1 MLKDNPFR
9 VALRAEI
16 PVLQDKTRVTIY
28 HPTFWN
34 AFNHL
39 IPETANGVPEQVV
52 WSDFIARRI
61 FDAAPEQQ
69 GVVLNGP
76 VHQGGPATQGL
87 QQLSQSVLN
96 TPLQQGGPAY
106 LGLQPGPQSVFNPPV
121 ALGGLPLLQLPFQQ
135 VQQQPAV
142 QARQLGVQRSA
153 NDLRFPTAE
162 AVQAGVLAAPPG
174 GATPDMMYC
183 PFPGKHG
190 FNSDKWYSENMGM
203 GYMRKFLILVS
214 QIH

>member
-61 FDAAPEQQ
+61 FDATPEQQ

-87 QQLSQSVLN
+87 QQLSQSSEDRPIWVSSPVSSRFSTHRSPWEVCLSYSCPSSRFSN
-96 TPLQQGGPAY
+96 SQLCRPANW
-106 LGLQPGPQSVFNPPV
+106 GSS
-121 ALGGLPLLQLPFQQ
+121 ALRTTCGSQLRRLSRLKCLQLLPE
-135 VQQQPAV
+135 VP
-142 QARQLGVQRSA
+142 RR
-153 NDLRFPTAE
+153 
-162 AVQAGVLAAPPG
+162 
-174 GATPDMMYC
+174 
-183 PFPGKHG
+183 
-190 FNSDKWYSENMGM
+190 
-203 GYMRKFLILVS
+203 I
-214 QIH
+214 